1 MDDRRIRIIVP
12 ICIITGALS
21 TFSARNTAPDN
32 ELMPKARFPPWWWL
46 VSWIVGGSP
55 KQHVVR
61 SSIPR
66 RADPWYLNL
75 VSLLCVLLYQA
86 WLDIVSLNRSHFKR
100 TKQHLVIPSVSLID
114 GAQILIYLCIGRFHI
129 CTMIKP
135 RQQQQN
141 IISPVQRVDAGVL
154 IPQIIILY
162 ELPDSQI
169 PLVLDIIWFVWIESV
184 VYFSLTR
191 ALSLSGF
198 KLSPIPKQLI
208 SVLLKK
214 TTHPR
219 PTNPPKVHLSSRI
232 GLEPILNGSC

>member
-1 MDDRRIRIIVP
+1 M
-12 ICIITGALS
+12 
-21 TFSARNTAPDN
+21 FSARNTAPDN

-46 VSWIVGGSP
+46 VSWIVGGELP

-141 IISPVQRVDAGVL
+141 IISPAQRVDAGVL

-162 ELPDSQI
+162 ELPGSQI

-184 VYFSLTR
+184 IYFSLTQ
-191 ALSLSGF
+191 L
-198 KLSPIPKQLI
+198 KLFLVSNCHQFPNNSFLFYSRRPPTPTLP
-208 SVLLKK
+208 
-214 TTHPR
+214 THPKYICLR
-219 PTNPPKVHLSSRI
+219 
-232 GLEPILNGSC
+232 GLDWSPY